1 MTRKSQRGH
10 NKSIRGNSTLLP
22 FPHTC
27 GNSMISACTCSL
39 IPISRMIT
47 GSSLPRKIAV
57 YTCCTCG
64 IISIPLFDSYYVLV
78 WMIYGKV
85 LLMLTKLS
93 SLIYLE
99 KNKELLYFSFSWF
112 SFLSQT
118 ISKRISNIT
127 SFSLTEFL
135 VKKSGL
141 HMTCLLGSKL
151 KHFLESITYK
161 VNLTIYL

>member
-1 MTRKSQRGH
+1 MTTTSQCGH
-10 NKSIRGNSTLLP
+10 NKSIQETSTLLP

-39 IPISRMIT
+39 IPVSRLIT
-47 GSSLPRKIAV
+47 GFSLPRKIAV
-57 YTCCTCG
+57 YTCTCV

-99 KNKELLYFSFSWF
+99 KNKELLYFSFSSF

-118 ISKRISNIT
+118 I
-127 SFSLTEFL
+127 
-135 VKKSGL
+135 
-141 HMTCLLGSKL
+141 
-151 KHFLESITYK
+151 
-161 VNLTIYL
+161 

>member
-1 MTRKSQRGH
+1 MTRKSQCGH
-10 NKSIRGNSTLLP
+10 NQSIQGNSTLLP

-39 IPISRMIT
+39 IPISRLIT

-99 KNKELLYFSFSWF
+99 KIKNCFTSPFLDFLFFHRLFENAFPISPLLASRNS
-112 SFLSQT
+112 
-118 ISKRISNIT
+118 
-127 SFSLTEFL
+127 
-135 VKKSGL
+135 
-141 HMTCLLGSKL
+141 
-151 KHFLESITYK
+151 
-161 VNLTIYL
+161 